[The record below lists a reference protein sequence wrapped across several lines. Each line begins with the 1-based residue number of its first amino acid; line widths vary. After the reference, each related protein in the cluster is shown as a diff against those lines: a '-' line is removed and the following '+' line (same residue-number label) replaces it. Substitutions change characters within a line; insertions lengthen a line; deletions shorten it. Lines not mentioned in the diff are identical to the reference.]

1 MIFYEVQAIIDAR
14 GLGSN
19 STKHMKEL
27 YPFPHRGQHFHV
39 FVHQQKKKRQTISKC
54 FKAKSYYFENFSS
67 KFKYCLMA
75 EEKTEF

>member
-27 YPFPHRGQHFHV
+27 YPFPHRGQHVHV
-39 FVHQQKKKRQTISKC
+39 FVHQQKKRGKRFQSVLKPRVIILKIFLQNLSIV
-54 FKAKSYYFENFSS
+54 
-67 KFKYCLMA
+67 
-75 EEKTEF
+75 